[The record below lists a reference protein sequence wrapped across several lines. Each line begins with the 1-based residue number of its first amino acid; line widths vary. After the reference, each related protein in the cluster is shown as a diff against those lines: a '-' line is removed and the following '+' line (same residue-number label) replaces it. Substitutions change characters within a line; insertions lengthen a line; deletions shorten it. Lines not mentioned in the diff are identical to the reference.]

1 MRQAVIESLR
11 KQIGRGVK
19 SLVKNRQYKRYLRTE
34 GENRLEIDEKAIE
47 EESRCDGKWVLKTNL
62 PSGFRG
68 RAGLQE
74 PVAGGASLQGDEVQ
88 PETATHVPL
97 DETAC
102 EGSHHGLLPGHGAR
116 VCASALAEGFGR

>member
-47 EESRCDGKWVLKTNL
+47 EESRYDGKWVLKTN
-62 PSGFRG
+62 
-68 RAGLQE
+68 
-74 PVAGGASLQGDEVQ
+74 ASLPAFEV
-88 PETATHVPL
+88 
-97 DETAC
+97 
-102 EGSHHGLLPGHGAR
+102 
-116 VCASALAEGFGR
+116 ALAYKSLWQVERAFREMKSSLRL